1 MGRSGAHLGAG
12 FLSAG
17 LPQLPVYAP
26 QYSTHKRRCLGVRSA
41 GDESVRT
48 GPCLSKAVAPSY
60 RPRSAARSR
69 AHGVNA
75 AGPAASRRTG
85 PESSIMFAAR
95 YCTASTSASKGWSA
109 TATACDRFRAQP
121 GRARNRNVAPGAG
134 MEHLRERGA
143 GATWMRAAHCRGS
156 KNRPLLHV
164 NEPTSTRWVP
174 SSCFPASLTTKDTCT
189 HYDCVGSLEKRDGSP
204 SCSAGGGTTS
214 S

>member
-17 LPQLPVYAP
+17 LPQLPVNAP
-26 QYSTHKRRCLGVRSA
+26 QYTTLGTRWMIAGRAKRPSGTNA
-41 GDESVRT
+41 T
-48 GPCLSKAVAPSY
+48 GPAAFGRAGPDNLIML
-60 RPRSAARSR
+60 AARSR
-69 AHGVNA
+69 Y
-75 AGPAASRRTG
+75 R
-85 PESSIMFAAR
+85 I
-95 YCTASTSASKGWSA
+95 ASTSASKGWSA
-109 TATACDRFRAQP
+109 AATARDRFRAQP

-156 KNRPLLHV
+156 KYRPPLHV